1 VIVIGYLRVSTEEQ
15 ARSGLGMDA
24 QREAIEQAAKARG
37 WHVTWAVDDGY
48 SGSTL
53 KRPALVRALEAL
65 RAGEAEG
72 LVVNKLDRLSRSA
85 QDFANTMAAAKK
97 QGWALVALDLGVDT
111 TTPSGKLMAGVMAQF
126 AEYERELISTR
137 TKDAL
142 AAAKARGQRLGR
154 PRAIDPALLARIV
167 TERTSGSSLRA
178 IAKALND
185 EGVPPVRDGRCW
197 HPATIRGLVESA
209 ALDEADTDLSTTTP
223 TPSPLPTKRRK
234 AA

>member
-1 VIVIGYLRVSTEEQ
+1 MKVIGYLRVSTEEQ
-15 ARSGLGMDA
+15 ARSGLGLDA
-24 QREAIEQAAKARG
+24 QREAIKAAAKARG
-37 WHVTWAVDDGY
+37 WKVTWAVDDGY

-53 KRPALVRALEAL
+53 KRPALAAALEAL
-65 RAGEAEG
+65 RAGDAEG
-72 LVVNKLDRLSRSA
+72 LVVSKLDRLSRSA

-154 PRAIDPALLARIV
+154 PRAIDPKLLARIV
-167 TERTSGSSLRA
+167 KQRQKGLSLRA
-178 IAKALND
+178 IAQGLNED
-185 EGVPPVRDGRCW
+185 GVPTVRGGRCW
-197 HPATIRGLVESA
+197 HPATIRGLLDSA
-209 ALDEADTDLSTTTP
+209 ALDAAIETDVSTP
-223 TPSPLPTKRRK
+223 KKKRK

>member
-1 VIVIGYLRVSTEEQ
+1 MVIGYLRVSTEEQ

-24 QREAIEQAAKARG
+24 QREAIQVAANARG

-53 KRPALVRALEAL
+53 KRPALVTALEAL

-72 LVVNKLDRLSRSA
+72 LVVSKLDRLSRSA

-154 PRAIDPALLARIV
+154 PRVIDPALLARIV
-167 TERTSGSSLRA
+167 TERASGASLRA

-185 EGVPPVRDGRCW
+185 EGVPTERRGRCW

-209 ALDEADTDLSTTTP
+209 ALDVVADMDVSLRGTN
-223 TPSPLPTKRRK
+223 
-234 AA
+234 A

>member
-1 VIVIGYLRVSTEEQ
+1 MNVVGYLRVSTEEQ

-24 QREAIEQAAKARG
+24 QREAIEAAAKARG

-53 KRPALVRALEAL
+53 KRPALATALAVL
-65 RAGEAEG
+65 AAGEADG
-72 LVVNKLDRLSRSA
+72 LVVSKLDRLSRSA
-85 QDFANTMAAAKK
+85 QDFANTMADAKK

-154 PRAIDPALLARIV
+154 PRAIDAALLARV
-167 TERTSGSSLRA
+167 VDLHDSGLSLRA
-178 IAKALND
+178 IAAALND
-185 EGVPPVRDGRCW
+185 DQIPTVRGGRCW
-197 HPATIRGLVESA
+197 HPATIRGLLQSA
-209 ALDEADTDLSTTTP
+209 ALDTPEAETDVSTTTR
-223 TPSPLPTKRRK
+223 S
-234 AA
+234 A